1 MRILIV
7 DDIFTNRYLLVEL
20 LKTLGYDY
28 AQVENGREAIEAL
41 EHGDFDLVLLDIEMP
56 VMNGIETVVYIR
68 KNFPAPK
75 NRIPVV
81 ALTAHNPKLFFE
93 DFRDS
98 GFDNLLTKP
107 YNLEK
112 LSGIINDLIP
122 RD

>member
-20 LKTLGYDY
+20 LKSLGYDF

-41 EHGDFDLVLLDIEMP
+41 ENGDFDLVLLDIEMP
-56 VMNGIETVVYIR
+56 VMNGIETVVHIR

-81 ALTAHNPKLFFE
+81 ALTAHNPQLFFE

-98 GFDNLLTKP
+98 GFDKLLTKP
-107 YNLEK
+107 YSLEK
-112 LSGIINDLIP
+112 LSEIIHDLVP
-122 RD
+122 